1 MFEFVR
7 QNTKIMMGVLFLL
20 IVPSFVLLGVS
31 DYTRTEAKTVVA
43 KVDGREITQA
53 QWDAAHRDE
62 IDRLRASMPQLDIKL
77 LDTPEARYATLDRLV
92 RERVVGAAV
101 DKLGLSASNQR
112 LAKELNNNPQ
122 IAMLRKA
129 DGSLDMDKYQQLLR
143 AQGMSPE
150 MFEASVRADM
160 SSRQVLDG
168 VAATAVLATAAAD
181 TALGAYFEKRA
192 VKWVRLNPADYAAKI
207 QPTDAELEKF
217 YQDNLN
223 QFKTPESV
231 NVEYLVLNADGVSQS
246 LSVSDADLRS
256 FYEQNAQSLAGKE
269 ERRVSHILINA
280 PQAAPAAEREAAK
293 AKATAVLADAKKAP
307 DSFAALARKHSQD
320 SGSAT
325 NGGDLSYFSRG
336 AMVKTFEDAA
346 FSLKAG
352 EISELVETE
361 FGYHIIRVVDIK
373 QPKQKSFEEMK
384 PELTAE
390 LKKQQLQKKY
400 AEAAEQ
406 FTNTVYEQPDSL
418 QPAADKLKL
427 SLQTATKLSRTPSA
441 DQKGPL
447 ANPKLLA
454 AIFSSESTEK
464 KRNTE
469 AVDVGGG
476 NLVAARVTEHSPA
489 VAKPLAEVKDQ
500 VKTRLLSV
508 RSAEEARKD
517 GEAKLAAW
525 QAKPEDAK
533 LPESLTVSRAEARN
547 VPQPLMDAVMRADPA
562 LLPLIKG
569 VDLGELGYVLVQVEK
584 VLPRETRN
592 EAQTQQA
599 RQQYTQWWTS
609 AEGMAYYK
617 WLKERFKTQIMVP
630 KPVPDSPVKG

>member
-20 IVPSFVLLGVS
+20 IIPSFVLLGVS
-31 DYTRTEAKTVVA
+31 DYSRTEAKTVVA

-129 DGSLDMDKYQQLLR
+129 DGSLDMEKYQQLLR
-143 AQGMSPE
+143 AQGLSPE
-150 MFEASVRADM
+150 MFEASVRAEM
-160 SSRQVLDG
+160 SSRQVLNG
-168 VAATAVLATAAAD
+168 VAATAVLTTAAAD

-192 VKWVRLNPADYAAKI
+192 IKWVRLNPADYAAKI

-217 YQDNLN
+217 YQDKLS

-231 NVEYLVLNADGVSQS
+231 NVEYLVLNAEGVSQS
-246 LSVSDADLRS
+246 LSVSDADLRT

-280 PQAAPAAEREAAK
+280 SQAAPAAEREAAK
-293 AKATAVLADAKKAP
+293 AKATAVLAEAKKAP

-320 SGSAT
+320 TGSAT

-336 AMVKTFEDAA
+336 AMVKAFEDVA

-361 FGYHIIRVVDIK
+361 FGFHIIRVSDIK

-427 SLQTATKLSRTPSA
+427 SIQTASKISRTPS
-441 DQKGPL
+441 QEIKGPL

-454 AIFSSESTEK
+454 AIFSSESTDK

-476 NLVAARVTEHSPA
+476 SLVAARVTEYSPA

-500 VKTRLLSV
+500 VKARLV
-508 RSAEEARKD
+508 AERSAEEARKD
-517 GEAKLAAW
+517 GAAKLAAW

-533 LPESLTVSRAEARN
+533 LPDSLTVSRAEARN
-547 VPQPLMDAVMRADPA
+547 VPQSLIDAVLRADPA

-569 VDLGELGYVLVQVEK
+569 VDLGEQGYVLVQVEK

-630 KPVPDSPVKG
+630 KPAPDSSVKG

>member
-1 MFEFVR
+1 MFDFVR
-7 QNTKIMMGVLFLL
+7 QHNKIMMGVLFLL

-31 DYTRTEAKTVVA
+31 DYSRNGAKSVVA
-43 KVDGREITQA
+43 RVDGREITQT

-62 IDRLRASMPQLDIKL
+62 IDRLRVSMPQLDIKL

-92 RERVVGAAV
+92 RERVLGASA
-101 DKLGLSASNQR
+101 DKLGLNASNQR
-112 LAKELNNNPQ
+112 LARELNNNPQ
-122 IAMLRKA
+122 IAILRKA

-143 AQGMSPE
+143 AQGMNPE
-150 MFEASVRADM
+150 MFEASVRGDM
-160 SSRQVLDG
+160 SSRQVLYG
-168 VAATAVLATAAAD
+168 VASTAVLTTAAAD
-181 TALGAYFEKRA
+181 ISLGAYFEKRS
-192 VKWVRLNPADYAAKI
+192 VKWVRFNPADYAAKL
-207 QPTDAELEKF
+207 QPTDTDLEKF
-217 YQDNLN
+217 YQDNLS
-223 QFKTPESV
+223 QFKTPEAA
-231 NVEYLVLNADGVSQS
+231 NIEYLVLNAEAVSKT
-246 LSVSDADLRS
+246 LAVSDADVRT

-269 ERRVSHILINA
+269 ERRASHILINA

-293 AKATAVLADAKKAP
+293 VKATAVLADAKKAP

-320 SGSAT
+320 TGSAA

-336 AMVKTFEDAA
+336 AMVKSFEDAA

-361 FGYHIIRVVDIK
+361 FGFHIIRVVDIK

-427 SLQTATKLSRTPSA
+427 SLQTASKLSRTPSA

-476 NLVAARVTEHSPA
+476 NLVAARVTEYSPA
-489 VAKPLAEVKDQ
+489 LAKPLAEVKTQ
-500 VKTRLLSV
+500 VKSRMVAV

-517 GEAKLAAW
+517 GESKLAAW

-533 LPESLTVSRAEARN
+533 LPESLTISRAEARN
-547 VPQPLMDAVMRADPA
+547 VPQPLMDAVLRADPA

-569 VDLGELGYVLVQVEK
+569 VDLGEQGYVLVQVEK
-584 VLPRETRN
+584 VLPREARN

-617 WLKERFKTQIMVP
+617 WLKERFKTQILVP

>member
-1 MFEFVR
+1 MFDFVR
-7 QNTKIMMGVLFLL
+7 QHNKIMMGVLFLL

-62 IDRLRASMPQLDIKL
+62 VDRLRASMPQLDVKL

-92 RERVVGAAV
+92 RERVVGAAA

-129 DGSLDMDKYQQLLR
+129 DGSLDMEKYQQLLR
-143 AQGMSPE
+143 AQGMSPD
-150 MFEASVRADM
+150 MFEASVRAEM
-160 SSRQVLDG
+160 SSRQVLNG
-168 VAATAVLATAAAD
+168 VAATAVLTTAAAD

-192 VKWVRLNPADYAAKI
+192 IKWVRLNPADYAAKI
-207 QPTDAELEKF
+207 EPTETEIEKF
-217 YQDNLN
+217 YQDKLSL
-223 QFKTPESV
+223 FKTPESASI
-231 NVEYLVLNADGVSQS
+231 EYLVLNADAVAKT
-246 LSVSDADLRS
+246 LVVSDADLRT
-256 FYEQNAQSLAGKE
+256 FYEQNSQSLAAKE

-293 AKATAVLADAKKAP
+293 AKATAVLVDAKKAP
-307 DSFAALARKHSQD
+307 DTFAALARKHSQD
-320 SGSAT
+320 TGSAS
-325 NGGDLSYFSRG
+325 NGGDLNYFARG
-336 AMVKTFEDAA
+336 AMVKPFEDAA
-346 FSLKAG
+346 FALKAG

-361 FGYHIIRVVDIK
+361 FGFHILRVIDIK
-373 QPKQKSFEEMK
+373 QPKPKSFEDMK

-427 SLQTATKLSRTPSA
+427 TLQTASKLSRTPSA
-441 DQKGPL
+441 DPKGIL
-447 ANPKLLA
+447 SNPKLLA

-476 NLVAARVTEHSPA
+476 TLVSARITEYSPA
-489 VAKPLAEVKDQ
+489 VAKPLAEVKVQ
-500 VKTRLLSV
+500 VKARLV
-508 RSAEEARKD
+508 AERSAEEARKD
-517 GEAKLAAW
+517 GAAKLAAW
-525 QAKPEDAK
+525 QAKPEEAK
-533 LPESLTVSRAEARN
+533 LPESLTVSRAESRN
-547 VPQPLMDAVMRADPA
+547 VAQPLIDAVLRADPA

-569 VDLGELGYVLVQVEK
+569 VDLGEQGYVLVQVEK
-584 VLPRETRN
+584 VLPRESLN
-592 EAQTQQA
+592 EAQTQKA
-599 RQQYTQWWTS
+599 RQQYTQAWTS
-609 AEGMAYYK
+609 AEGLAYYK
-617 WLKERFKTQIMVP
+617 WLKQRFKAEILVP
-630 KPVPDSPVKG
+630 KPVPESPAKG